1 MVNQLI
7 FEQDMV
13 KEVRPRQIHGSL
25 YENDN
30 NGLQVGVRILRNGV
44 AETLA
49 GSVICE
55 VMRRDGTLATINGSR
70 SSNLAYASI
79 PASCLM
85 PGPIKIVLK
94 NVSGTQKTTVLAITG
109 TVSMINGSAFVDPGS
124 VIPDLSSYTSLV
136 TRAEAAANTVTK
148 LSTDAQLIA
157 GDRYRC
163 VVTKS
168 S

>member
-1 MVNQLI
+1 MVNQLV
-7 FEQDMV
+7 FEQDMQ
-13 KEVRPRQIHGSL
+13 KEVRLRQIHGSL
-25 YENDN
+25 FENDN

-55 VMRRDGTLATINGSR
+55 VMRRDGTLATVNGGR
-70 SSNLAYASI
+70 SGNLAYANI
-79 PASCLM
+79 PSSCLM
-85 PGPIKIVLK
+85 PGMVKIVIK
-94 NVSGTQKTTVLAITG
+94 NVVGTQKTTVLAITG
-109 TVSMINGSAFVDPGS
+109 AVSMINGSAFIDSGS
-124 VIPDLSSYTSLV
+124 VIPDLSSYTNLV
-136 TRAEAAANTVTK
+136 TRAETAANTVSK

-163 VVTKS
+163 IVTKS

>member
-1 MVNQLI
+1 ML
-7 FEQDMV
+7 

-30 NGLQVGVRILRNGV
+30 NGLQVGVRVLRDGA

-49 GSVICE
+49 GSVVCE
-55 VMRRDGTLATINGSR
+55 VMRRDGTLATVNGSR
-70 SSNLAYASI
+70 SGNLAYANI
-79 PASCLM
+79 PSGCLM
-85 PGPIKIVLK
+85 PGPIKIVMR
-94 NVSGTQKTTVLAITG
+94 NISGTQKTTVLAITG
-109 TVSMINGSAFVDPGS
+109 TVSMVNGSAFIDPGS

-136 TRAEAAANTVTK
+136 TRAETAANTISK
-148 LSTDAQLIA
+148 LTTEAQLIA

-168 S
+168 